1 MYLGLEVR
9 GGKREGG
16 REGRSRST
24 AQQHMDMSILL
35 HLTLSKAK
43 FELVAR
49 ERRQEIHVC
58 LSHEI
63 YFPSMSGINS

>member
-24 AQQHMDMSILL
+24 AQQHMGMSVLL
-35 HLTLSKAK
+35 HLTLSKAI
-43 FELVAR
+43 FELVVK
-49 ERRQEIHVC
+49 ERREEIRVC
-58 LSHEI
+58 LSHEL
-63 YFPSMSGINS
+63 